1 MKTSKEQKFR
11 EELFSEKLKVNIA
24 YDTGKEQGIKQG
36 RFQAFA
42 EVACLLRDLC
52 FKKEGT
58 KKLKLWCY
66 NGIEADKY
74 DEIQEE
80 IKRLENGN

>member
-1 MKTSKEQKFR
+1 MKTSNKEKDLLIYR
-11 EELFSEKLKVNIA
+11 A
-24 YDTGKEQGIKQG
+24 GITEG
-36 RFQAFA
+36 RLQALDD
-42 EVACLLRDLC
+42 VACLLRDLC

-80 IKRLENGN
+80 LARLKERK